1 MRICR
6 GFENWRD
13 LRALSGKFL
22 RQKSCYPESFRFLW
36 LWEEYLKV
44 GGNIQRMTNF
54 QTNKLMNWTFETN
67 KKNISSILFEAEI
80 HKYFKQFIDDGY
92 DIHLSNRNIA

>member
-1 MRICR
+1 
-6 GFENWRD
+6 
-13 LRALSGKFL
+13 
-22 RQKSCYPESFRFLW
+22 
-36 LWEEYLKV
+36 
-44 GGNIQRMTNF
+44 
-54 QTNKLMNWTFETN
+54 MNWTFETN